1 MCGTSLLDPSHP
13 CNLCVLS
20 GLPQEEAAVC
30 CDCMHVCVCV
40 CARVGCVG
48 ISARCQPAFCLVVLI
63 DVLRVVEGNQWS
75 LPARFSTTVSM
86 VLHTMQ
92 LMQPLRHKDP
102 TATRA
107 FDRVAL
113 CPPRCDMNMAVTCR
127 SRSCRRAPNSLE
139 CFCAASRQDCRVTFD
154 YLPGQIERNKTG
166 LPGCT
171 SRAVSSLLHLA
182 RPAETGGPHSKLQIG
197 LGGGTGERFLPN
209 PVLSISVLVRAGPQ
223 AVVIKIGLA
232 DQKAEPSP

>member
-1 MCGTSLLDPSHP
+1 
-13 CNLCVLS
+13 
-20 GLPQEEAAVC
+20 
-30 CDCMHVCVCV
+30 
-40 CARVGCVG
+40 
-48 ISARCQPAFCLVVLI
+48 
-63 DVLRVVEGNQWS
+63 
-75 LPARFSTTVSM
+75 
-86 VLHTMQ
+86 MQ

-102 TATRA
+102 SATRA

-197 LGGGTGERFLPN
+197 LWGGADGGGGGGALSAKSRVF
-209 PVLSISVLVRAGPQ
+209 SISVLVRAGPQ